1 VGGVLFSLKKTSRR
15 IRRFHRC
22 RSGGFRELAFGP
34 QPIVEIMTMLLSA
47 SEKQLVRAER
57 DRLCDRIAARQGIAT
72 TS

>member
-1 VGGVLFSLKKTSRR
+1 MRR
-15 IRRFHRC
+15 LRGC
-22 RSGGFRELAFGP
+22 RSGGFCELALRA

-47 SEKQLVRAER
+47 SEKQLVRAAR